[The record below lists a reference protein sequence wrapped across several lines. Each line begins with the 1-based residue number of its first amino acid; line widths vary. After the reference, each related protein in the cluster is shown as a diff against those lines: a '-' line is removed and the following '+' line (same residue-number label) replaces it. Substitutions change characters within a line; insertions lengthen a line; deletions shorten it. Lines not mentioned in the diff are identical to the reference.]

1 MYRFL
6 MSRRYVKLLFAIG
19 EKKKKNILQ
28 LSRESDMTSSHLTI
42 VMRQFEK
49 EKIITKVKN
58 GREYDIELTEI
69 GEEVLSLV
77 RKYNDIALKQL
88 NKEVPKEEKV
98 EIKDE
103 GENKLVST
111 T

>member
-6 MSRRYVKLLFAIG
+6 MSKRYVKLLFAIG
-19 EKKKKNILQ
+19 CKKKKNILQ

-49 EKIITKVKN
+49 EGIISKIKN

-69 GEEVLSLV
+69 GQEVLVLV
-77 RKYNDIALKQL
+77 QKYDTIALKQL
-88 NKEVPKEEKV
+88 NKEQKEVEKVKEVKCEEK
-98 EIKDE
+98 
-103 GENKLVST
+103 
-111 T
+111 